1 MQPGQHLN
9 ASLAGLLAFCVFF
22 VTMFNGMGYW
32 IIVAGVIALL
42 LNTVISGFIALDNIR
57 QGLITALAY
66 SAPVAVFSALSV
78 GDLVLKG
85 KGAPFVFWFSAAAA
99 TLAAGAL
106 GVLLVYL
113 FRLLIPKR

>member
-9 ASLAGLLAFCVFF
+9 ASLAGLFAFCVFF
-22 VTMFNGMGYW
+22 IAMFNGMGHW

-42 LNTVISGFIALDNIR
+42 LNTFISGFIALDNIR

-78 GDLVLKG
+78 GDLILKG
-85 KGAPFVFWFSAAAA
+85 KSAPFVFWFSAAVS

-106 GVLLVYL
+106 GVLLIYL
-113 FRLLIPKR
+113 FRLLKPKH